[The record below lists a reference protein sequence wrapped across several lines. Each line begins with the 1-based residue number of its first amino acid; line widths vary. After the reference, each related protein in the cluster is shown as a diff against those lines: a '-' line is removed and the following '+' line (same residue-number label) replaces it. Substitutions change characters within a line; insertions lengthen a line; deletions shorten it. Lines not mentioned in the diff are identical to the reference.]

1 MFKKIMKIKHHLL
14 KYCSRMCMMFYYIL
28 TRKLFTSISTI
39 LDLKREA
46 LGYIKHNTEF
56 NWLNTDTDY
65 DMKTLQLF
73 ITFGDLSV
81 E

>member
-14 KYCSRMCMMFYYIL
+14 KHCSRMCVMLCYIL

-56 NWLNTDTDY
+56 N
-65 DMKTLQLF
+65 
-73 ITFGDLSV
+73 
-81 E
+81 